1 MIFLSIFII
10 SSLIFFSY
18 NYRKSTF
25 YSSEDSRELNE
36 YLYGFDFNKVVR
48 AKSKP
53 TPEPLISRES
63 KQNYLSSPQWQTL
76 KRQRLALA
84 NHKCE
89 NCRSTSK
96 LELHHVTYVRLMN
109 EHINDVAILCNSC
122 HSKLH
127 KLTGYDRLTLHHLIY
142 LKAYD
147 ATNNYRTNEAI
158 T

>member
-1 MIFLSIFII
+1 MLFLSIFII

-25 YSSEDSRELNE
+25 SPSEDSKDTYFSFSLIP
-36 YLYGFDFNKVVR
+36 
-48 AKSKP
+48 KSKP
-53 TPEPLISRES
+53 TSVSLISRQN
-63 KQNYLSSPQWQTL
+63 KQEYLSSPQWKAL
-76 KRQRLALA
+76 KQQRLTLA

-89 NCRSTSK
+89 NCSSTSR
-96 LELHHVTYVRLMN
+96 LELHHVTYARLKN
-109 EHINDVAILCNSC
+109 EHINDVLILCNSC

-147 ATNNYRTNEAI
+147 ATNNPTTNPRT